1 MSVAIT
7 PVKLIK
13 HANHVVAV
21 NADGTAMIIDPATQ
35 RWQAYSSQR
44 AAKWW
49 ASVRSRV
56 EHGFGGQGLAS
67 DITCATYINLHQ
79 PTKEN

>member
-1 MSVAIT
+1 MTTA
-7 PVKLIK
+7 VKLLK

-21 NADGTAMIIDPATQ
+21 NADGTAVLIDPATQ
-35 RWQAYSSQR
+35 RWQAYGSQR

-67 DITCATYINLHQ
+67 DITCEIYIHRHQ
-79 PTKEN
+79 PKKESST

>member
-1 MSVAIT
+1 MTA
-7 PVKLIK
+7 PVKLLK

-21 NADGTAMIIDPATQ
+21 NADGTAMLIDPATQ
-35 RWQAYSSQR
+35 RWQAYGSQR

-56 EHGFGGQGLAS
+56 EHGFGHNGLAD
-67 DITCATYINLHQ
+67 DIACAEYINLHQ

>member
-1 MSVAIT
+1 MTA
-7 PVKLIK
+7 VKLLK

-21 NADGTAMIIDPATQ
+21 QEDGSAVLIDPATQ
-35 RWQAYSSQR
+35 RWQAYSTQR

-67 DITCATYINLHQ
+67 DITCEIYINRNQ
-79 PTKEN
+79 PKGN